1 MKAAIAAVAL
11 MCSLST
17 PLDSLAQPS
26 TKAPSKQAAPT
37 ASGPVRA
44 YQGPEGALV
53 VMVEIND
60 SKEMLVHFK
69 KVGGAL
75 EGKTLRYLLDDEGN
89 GKKTVYSNKKR
100 GSKTTRAVV
109 LLCRDYHWTLYY
121 PGDADTTWSLRYSE
135 RDSESLKLEDVLAAY
150 KP

>member
-1 MKAAIAAVAL
+1 MKASIAAVAL

-17 PLDSLAQPS
+17 PLDGLAQPS
-26 TKAPSKQAAPT
+26 AKPPTKQAAPT
-37 ASGPVRA
+37 VSGPVRA

-75 EGKTLRYLLDDEGN
+75 EGKTLRYLLDDEGS
-89 GKKTVYSNKKR
+89 GKKTVYLNKKR
-100 GSKTTRAVV
+100 GSKITRAVV

-135 RDSESLKLEDVLAAY
+135 RNSESIKVEDVLAGY
-150 KP
+150 QP